1 LWPFK
6 HVVPPFLKRLGLEG
20 RMLVPRLNIRIAG
33 FFFLVLCCSVVVVP
47 APAAFSSKGSS
58 HIDHQMAVTLVPAA
72 HTLRVRDTVTFST
85 ARDKA
90 VTFLLHSQLHVSIE
104 TPDVMLTTE
113 ETNVRPSSIDPTGRY
128 TPQDDRIPVTRYRVL
143 LPPGARIFTLSYEG
157 QINQPPIA
165 AGDDYGRTAE
175 DSAGVISSDGV
186 FLSGSSYWY
195 PTFDDQDFLS
205 FTLDVE
211 GPDGF
216 RFVSQGKR
224 REYPEGDHRHQIWHT
239 DTPQDEIYLV
249 GGKWVEYARDEADF
263 TAYAFLRSQDQAL
276 AERYLSRTGPYVR
289 MYEALLGRYSYPKF
303 ALIENFW
310 ETGYGMPSFTLLG
323 STVVRLPFILTSS
336 YPHEI
341 LHNWWGNG
349 VYVDYRGGNWCE
361 GLTAYLA
368 DHLMAENRGEGP
380 SYRRTTLKHY
390 ADYVTGSQDFP
401 ISTFRERHNAVTRAV
416 GYGKTLMFFHMLRLE
431 LGDEQ
436 FIDALRV
443 FYQENRFKRVSFSV
457 LADTF
462 SRIAGSDLR
471 PLFAQWLQQT
481 GAPVL
486 QVKNVR
492 VEQQGKTYQVRARLE
507 QVQGGTPYHLRVP
520 VFVTAE
526 GEDHTQ
532 MQPIVM
538 NDRET
543 DLALTVASRPIR
555 LDIDPEFD
563 VFRRLDR
570 AELPATL
577 SEAFGDTHALFV
589 LPGQESPELLDGYR
603 RLASAWKATMP
614 DAEIRLDH
622 ELEALPQDRAVWVL
636 GWNNRFRREVERS
649 LTSLPVQLTEKDLV
663 INATRI
669 VRQTGSVV
677 ITSRAATPPF
687 NPIGFVATETAMA
700 IPGLSRK
707 VPHYDRYSYLAFIGD
722 ETKNI
727 LKGEW
732 PVISS
737 PLSVRLSDPPDARHP
752 SHPSRKPL
760 IAVEP

>member
-1 LWPFK
+1 
-6 HVVPPFLKRLGLEG
+6 
-20 RMLVPRLNIRIAG
+20 MPRLKAGIAG
-33 FFFLVLCCSVVVVP
+33 WCSVVLCCSVILAPVP
-47 APAAFSSKGSS
+47 ASFSSEGPRPT
-58 HIDHQMAVTLVPAA
+58 DHRMTVTLVPAA
-72 HTLRVRDTVTFST
+72 HALRVRDTVTFPM

-113 ETNVRPSSIDPTGRY
+113 ETNVRLSSIDPTGRY

-143 LPPGARIFTLSYEG
+143 LPPGTTIFTLSYEG
-157 QINQPPIA
+157 QINQPPIS

-175 DSAGVISSDGV
+175 DSAGVISLDGV

-195 PTFDDQDFLS
+195 PTFEDHDFLS

-216 RFVSQGKR
+216 GFVSQGTR
-224 REYPEGDHRHQIWHT
+224 REYSRDNHRHLVWHT

-249 GGKWVEYARDEADF
+249 GGKWVEYVRDEADF
-263 TAYAFLRSQDQAL
+263 TAYALLRSPDQAL
-276 AERYLSRTGPYVR
+276 AEKYLSRTGPYVR
-289 MYEALLGRYSYPKF
+289 MYEALLGRYPYPKF
-303 ALIENFW
+303 AVIENFW

-323 STVVRLPFILTSS
+323 STVLRLPFILTSS

-349 VYVDYRGGNWCE
+349 VYVDYREGNWCE

-380 SYRRTTLKHY
+380 IYRRTMLKHY

-401 ISTFRERHNAVTRAV
+401 ISTFRERHNSVTRAV

-431 LGDEQ
+431 LGDQQ
-436 FIDALRV
+436 FIDALRT

-462 SRIAGSDLR
+462 SRVAGSDLR
-471 PLFAQWLQQT
+471 PLFAQWVQQT

-492 VEQQGKTYQVRARLE
+492 VEQLGKTYQVRARLE
-507 QVQGGTPYHLRVP
+507 QVQGGPPYHLRVP

-526 GEDHTQ
+526 GEEHVQ

-538 NDRET
+538 NGRET
-543 DLALTVASRPIR
+543 DFALTVASRPIR

-563 VFRRLDR
+563 VFRRLQR
-570 AELPATL
+570 TELPPTL

-589 LPGQESPELLDGYR
+589 LPTQESPELREGYR
-603 RLASAWKATMP
+603 RLASAWKLTIP
-614 DAEIRLDH
+614 DAQIRLDQ

-649 LTSLPVQLTEKDLV
+649 LTSLPVQLSEKDLV
-663 INATRI
+663 LDSARI

-687 NPIGFVATETAMA
+687 NAIGFVATETAMA

-707 VPHYDRYSYLAFIGD
+707 VPHYDRYSYLAFTGE

-732 PVISS
+732 PIISS
-737 PLSVRLSDPPDARHP
+737 PLSVQLSDPPDA
-752 SHPSRKPL
+752 SHPIHPPRKPL

>member
-1 LWPFK
+1 
-6 HVVPPFLKRLGLEG
+6 
-20 RMLVPRLNIRIAG
+20 MPRLKAGIAG
-33 FFFLVLCCSVVVVP
+33 SSSVVLSCFIILAP
-47 APAAFSSKGSS
+47 APTSFSSEGSRPT
-58 HIDHQMAVTLVPAA
+58 DHRMTLTIVPAA
-72 HTLRVRDTVTFST
+72 HVLRVRDTVTFPT
-85 ARDKA
+85 TRDN
-90 VTFLLHSQLHVSIE
+90 VVSFLLHSQLHARIE
-104 TPDVMLTTE
+104 TPEVILIKE

-128 TPQDDRIPVTRYRVL
+128 TPQDDRVPVTRYRVHI
-143 LPPGARIFTLSYEG
+143 PPGIRTFTLSYEG

-165 AGDDYGRTAE
+165 AGDDYGRSTE

-195 PTFDDQDFLS
+195 PTFEDQGVLS

-224 REYPEGDHRHQIWHT
+224 REYSRDNHLHQVWYT

-249 GGKWVEYARDEADF
+249 GGKWVEYAREEGDF
-263 TAYAFLRSQDQAL
+263 TAYAFLRSADQAL
-276 AERYLSRTGPYVR
+276 AEKYLSRTGPYVR
-289 MYEALLGRYSYPKF
+289 MYEALLGPYPYPKF
-303 ALIENFW
+303 ALVENFW

-349 VYVDYRGGNWCE
+349 VYVDYREGNWCE

-368 DHLMAENRGEGP
+368 DHLMAENRGEGTI
-380 SYRRTTLKHY
+380 YRRTTLKHY

-401 ISTFRERHNAVTRAV
+401 ISAFRERHNAVTRAV
-416 GYGKTLMFFHMLRLE
+416 GYGKTLMLFHMLRLE
-431 LGDEQ
+431 LGDQ
-436 FIDALRV
+436 RFIEALRT
-443 FYQENRFKRVSFSV
+443 FYQENRFKRASFSL

-462 SRIAGSDLR
+462 SRVAGSDLR
-471 PLFAQWLQQT
+471 PFFAQWVQHT

-486 QVKNVR
+486 QVKQIR
-492 VEQQGKTYQVRARLE
+492 VEQQGKTHQVRARLE
-507 QVQGGTPYHLRVP
+507 QIQGGTPYHLRVP
-520 VFVTAE
+520 VFVTGE
-526 GEDHTQ
+526 GGAQAQ
-532 MQPIVM
+532 MQLIVM

-543 DLALTVASRPIR
+543 EIIFTMSSPPIR

-570 AELPATL
+570 AELPPTL
-577 SEAFGDTHALFV
+577 SEAFGDSHALFV
-589 LPGQESPELLDGYR
+589 LPAQESPELLEGYR
-603 RLASAWKATMP
+603 RLATAWKVTMP
-614 DAEIRLDH
+614 DAQIRLDQ

-649 LTSLPVQLTEKDLV
+649 LTSFPIQFTEKDLTLDS
-663 INATRI
+663 TRI
-669 VRQTGSVV
+669 SPQSGSVV
-677 ITSRAATPPF
+677 ITSRFATAPF
-687 NPIGFVATETAMA
+687 KAIGFVATETAMA

-707 VPHYDRYSYLAFIGD
+707 VPHYDRYSYLAFTGE

-737 PLSVRLSDPPDARHP
+737 PLSIPLGGPSLA
-752 SHPSRKPL
+752 SHPIRPPRKPL